1 MLTNNVSGERK
12 ERNNMQK
19 RKEKSL
25 TYGLGL
31 KGRKTKK
38 KTLGRCKSEKLRNIQ
53 SSTLNDCNIT

>member
-38 KTLGRCKSEKLRNIQ
+38 KKL
-53 SSTLNDCNIT
+53 